1 MKKNNSILLNLYI
14 FITFMS
20 SILIAVLDRSY
31 IWFSILIVLQFV
43 VYLIIYQLLQKK
55 YKYFI
60 HLSITLLIIIIILL
74 IKFKPSFI
82 WSIITIND
90 KLSKEDL
97 VIIIYSTLWT
107 IVSLVFIISSIVFFI
122 DFIKNSKIIRVE
134 VTDYDYVEKFN
145 KGFYIPIYKY
155 VYNNNYIEKK
165 GKIIFTE
172 NIKRN
177 LYILIDKNNSL
188 LLNKRDYINILFNV
202 IKLVSSIVII
212 SFIVMGISK
221 L

>member
-20 SILIAVLDRSY
+20 SIFIAVLDRSY

-82 WSIITIND
+82 LSIITIND

-172 NIKRN
+172 NIKKN
-177 LYILIDKNNSL
+177 LYILINKNNSL

>member
-90 KLSKEDL
+90 KLSK
-97 VIIIYSTLWT
+97 
-107 IVSLVFIISSIVFFI
+107 
-122 DFIKNSKIIRVE
+122 
-134 VTDYDYVEKFN
+134 
-145 KGFYIPIYKY
+145 
-155 VYNNNYIEKK
+155 
-165 GKIIFTE
+165 
-172 NIKRN
+172 
-177 LYILIDKNNSL
+177 
-188 LLNKRDYINILFNV
+188 
-202 IKLVSSIVII
+202 
-212 SFIVMGISK
+212 
-221 L
+221 

>member
-1 MKKNNSILLNLYI
+1 M
-14 FITFMS
+14 
-20 SILIAVLDRSY
+20 
-31 IWFSILIVLQFV
+31 
-43 VYLIIYQLLQKK
+43 
-55 YKYFI
+55 
-60 HLSITLLIIIIILL
+60 
-74 IKFKPSFI
+74 
-82 WSIITIND
+82 
-90 KLSKEDL
+90 
-97 VIIIYSTLWT
+97 
-107 IVSLVFIISSIVFFI
+107 SLVFIISSIGFFI

>member
-172 NIKRN
+172 KIKRN

>member
-107 IVSLVFIISSIVFFI
+107 IVSLVFIISSIGFFI

>member
-90 KLSKEDL
+90 KLNKEDL

-107 IVSLVFIISSIVFFI
+107 IVSLVFIISSIGFFI